1 MLILYGPSITIHQ
14 LFPFI
19 AINYLH
25 VLLTTRVTQNS
36 RRMEEN
42 FVGGIACS
50 LFFDS
55 SSLNVLFPNRRSKK
69 VSRGS
74 HISFSFQLPTLSRSN
89 FTSCHQMSPPTST
102 FSLVLAFIILSI
114 RIKILPPLLLMSKDK
129 RSYSRGLTRRGKMAT
144 FSLSLFSTSQNNHS
158 ARLQNKFLQRIS
170 GHCAPVHNEQP
181 LIRRKLNSLFENG
194 VQEK

>member
-1 MLILYGPSITIHQ
+1 
-14 LFPFI
+14 
-19 AINYLH
+19 
-25 VLLTTRVTQNS
+25 
-36 RRMEEN
+36 MEEN

-89 FTSCHQMSPPTST
+89 FTSCHQMSPPTSP

-144 FSLSLFSTSQNNHS
+144 FSLYHYSQHRKIIIRQGYRINFCNVSRGTAHPCTMNN
-158 ARLQNKFLQRIS
+158 R
-170 GHCAPVHNEQP
+170 
-181 LIRRKLNSLFENG
+181 
-194 VQEK
+194 